1 MDLVAKRF
9 AASLALIPIVTF
21 VSVAPASAITAELAK
36 KCQALAYKSHPP
48 TLAGVKN
55 GTAQAQRDYYKTC
68 IDNNGNMP
76 ADNSDTAPAS
86 NNQGTPSGAG
96 K

>member
-9 AASLALIPIVTF
+9 AASLTLIPIVIF

-36 KCQALAYKSHPP
+36 RCQALAYKSHPP

-55 GTAQAQRDYYKTC
+55 GTAQAQRDFYKTC
-68 IDNNGNMP
+68 IANNGNMP
-76 ADNSDTAPAS
+76 TGDTQKTPA
-86 NNQGTPSGAG
+86 GDA